1 MNRIRQ
7 FMYGRYG
14 ADQLGIALIVLG
26 CIVTFSLSFIR
37 VPYYRLIGLI
47 PYGFF
52 LFRALSKNI
61 EKRRAENE
69 KFLKVWYPCCD
80 FFKRKSSQFQD
91 KEHKYYK
98 CPGCSRTLRVPKGKG
113 KIEISCPHCGR
124 KFKKRT

>member
-1 MNRIRQ
+1 
-7 FMYGRYG
+7 MYGRYG

-26 CIVTFSLSFIR
+26 CIITFSLSFIR

-80 FFKRKSSQFQD
+80 FFKKKSSQFQD